1 MSEQTCKILAISIS
15 AIAFMVFFAL
25 AVASTDD
32 ESCEPEADE
41 SCEPEADESC
51 EKAKVRVKQGI
62 PVVVCHHCRSTICMV
77 KDDGNCDVC
86 GSEYKITQVSR
97 KN

>member
-25 AVASTDD
+25 AVASTD
-32 ESCEPEADE
+32 DE